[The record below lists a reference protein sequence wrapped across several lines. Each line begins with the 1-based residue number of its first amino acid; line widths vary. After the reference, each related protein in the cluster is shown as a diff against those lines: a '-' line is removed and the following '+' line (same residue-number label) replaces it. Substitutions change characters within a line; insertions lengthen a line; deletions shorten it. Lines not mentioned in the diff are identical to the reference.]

1 MEFMGSPIEKNLV
14 KGNALLIRGP
24 ASLRLKSGRLDIV
37 GAEIAFPQTIVIRR
51 GKAVPMISME
61 DSSIEV
67 LVGEGG
73 DLQEIHEN
81 PFPEEWFKAIEE
93 IISMPSDPFKVIIF
107 GATDSGKTT
116 LSTLIANK
124 AIKNGLKTAVVDG
137 DLGQS
142 DIGPP
147 TTLSMALLK
156 RPIVDLFNAKPDKVI
171 FIGAPSPSG
180 REEEVIK
187 GLALLQKEALRLG
200 AQRIVVNTDGWMEG
214 KGAEA
219 YKLSLARRLEPDL
232 VLFLKSEGY
241 VSDLPQRLLE
251 EGIKVRILDSP
262 RGIVRRSREVR
273 RELRELGYR
282 KELRD
287 LVFRTIPLSWLKM
300 EDLILGRGLPI
311 PQERLSELGKELG
324 RRILYGEEGDEGTL
338 LVFEEENPPQKML
351 EEFSERR
358 GRKVFILQRG
368 IEGGLLIA
376 LLGKDGEFKGLA
388 LIDEIDYERRS
399 MRLRARYT
407 GPIGA
412 IKIGSVKLDE
422 KMNEVVHFDRCPLSP
437 TCHSKVSQQGR
448 EEAQP

>member
-1 MEFMGSPIEKNLV
+1 MESPIEKNLAMGKV
-14 KGNALLIRGP
+14 LLIKGP
-24 ASLRLKSGRLDIV
+24 ASFRLKSGRLDIV
-37 GAEIAFPQTIVIRR
+37 GAEVAFPQTIVIRR
-51 GKAVPMISME
+51 GKAIPILSME

-67 LVGEGG
+67 LLGEGG
-73 DLQEIHEN
+73 DLQEIHQN

-93 IISMPSDPFKVIIF
+93 ILSMPSDPFKVVIF

-124 AIKNGLKTAVVDG
+124 AIKNGLKTAIVDG

-142 DIGPP
+142 DVGPP
-147 TTLSMALLK
+147 TTISMVLLK
-156 RPIVDLFNAKPDKVI
+156 RPIVDLFNAKPDKVV
-171 FIGAPSPSG
+171 FIGAPSPAG
-180 REEEVIK
+180 REEEVIE
-187 GLALLQKEALRLG
+187 GLALLQEEALRLG

-214 KGAEA
+214 RAAEA
-219 YKLSLARRLEPDL
+219 YKLSLSRRLEPDV
-232 VLFLKSEGY
+232 VLFLRSEG
-241 VSDLPQRLLE
+241 VASDLPERLSK

-262 RGIVRRSREVR
+262 RGIVRRSREIR

-282 KELRD
+282 KELRE

-300 EDLILGRGLPI
+300 ENLMLGKGLPI

-324 RRILYGEEGDEGTL
+324 RRILYGEEVDEGIL
-338 LVFEEENPPQKML
+338 LVFEGEKPLQKIL

-368 IEGGLLIA
+368 IEGGLLTA
-376 LLGKDGEFKGLA
+376 LFGRDGEFKGLA

-399 MRLRARYT
+399 IKLRARYT

-412 IKIGSVKLDE
+412 LKIGNVKLDE

-437 TCHSKVSQQGR
+437 TCHNKVSQQGR